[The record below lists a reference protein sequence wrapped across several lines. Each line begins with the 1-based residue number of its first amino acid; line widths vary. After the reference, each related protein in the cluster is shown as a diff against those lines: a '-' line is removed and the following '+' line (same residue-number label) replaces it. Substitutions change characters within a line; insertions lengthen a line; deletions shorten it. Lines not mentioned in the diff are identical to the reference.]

1 MNYTASNSAL
11 RLATLTGTLL
21 GTLLLSQSIFAA
33 DAAATRAKITSNLQ
47 GSIRDAAEV
56 ARDANRKPAEVLE
69 FFGLEDTM
77 KVLEISPATGYW
89 SKFVGPT
96 LCANGGELVFSV
108 SVSDAFK
115 NDVMSLPGLECTSA
129 INDDITLGN
138 LPPFEFADSD
148 FDLVLTFWN
157 LHNPDAAG
165 RENMNRAV
173 FNALKPG
180 GIYGVV
186 DHTRRHGQPTSRA
199 VGRRLD
205 PVLVIKEMVDIGF
218 EFVDFSDMHYHPED
232 DLTQEVGTPG
242 VRGNTDRFTLKFR
255 KPE

>member
-1 MNYTASNSAL
+1 MPTLNKSLFRLTALTASL
-11 RLATLTGTLL
+11 FFCQQG
-21 GTLLLSQSIFAA
+21 LSA
-33 DAAATRAKITSNLQ
+33 DAAATRAKIEENLDHPN
-47 GSIRDAAEV
+47 REAAEI

-69 FFGLEDTM
+69 FFGLEDDM

-89 SKFVGPT
+89 SKFLGPT

-108 SVSDAFK
+108 SVSDAFME
-115 NDVMSLPGLECTSA
+115 NVMSLPGMDCTSA
-129 INDDITLGN
+129 INPGIALNN
-138 LPPFEFADSD
+138 LPEFEFETGD

-165 RENMNRAV
+165 RDNLNQAV
-173 FNALKPG
+173 FDALKSG

-205 PVLVIKEMVDIGF
+205 PVLMIKEMQDVGF

-242 VRGNTDRFTLKFR
+242 VRGNTDRFTMIFR
-255 KPE
+255 KP

>member
-1 MNYTASNSAL
+1 MKKLSCLIA
-11 RLATLTGTLL
+11 
-21 GTLLLSQSIFAA
+21 TLLLGQQALAA
-33 DAAATRAKITSNLQ
+33 DAGATRAIIEQNLQ

-69 FFGLEDTM
+69 FFGLESDM

-89 SKFVGPT
+89 SKFLGPT
-96 LCANGGELVFSV
+96 LCNNGGELVFSV
-108 SVSDAFK
+108 GVSDNFRSE
-115 NDVMSLPGLECTSA
+115 VMTLPGLECSSA

-138 LPPFEFADSD
+138 LPEFDFASDD

-165 RENMNRAV
+165 RQNLNRAV
-173 FNALKPG
+173 FDALQPG

-205 PVLVIKEMVDIGF
+205 PVLIIKEMSDVGF
-218 EFVDFSDMHYHPED
+218 EFVDFSEMHYHPED
-232 DLTQEVGTPG
+232 DLSQEVGTPG

-255 KPE
+255 KPL